1 MHFNNFKKILLKI
14 NDFNLPGHDSLSKI
28 APPSRIRLLKNR
40 SIPFDCKSAAVLML
54 FYPDNNNETRMILI
68 LRNKYPGVHSYQ
80 ISLPGGKIDKED
92 ENLQFTALR
101 ETHEEIGIKPSLISI
116 VGKLSSVYIPPSNFN
131 VQPYVGY
138 CEKNPVFKPDS
149 KEVSLII
156 TPFLKDL
163 IKLKITQSKVS
174 VDGLIKK
181 VPSYLVNN
189 HILWGAT
196 AMMVYEFI
204 EVYNDMSNS

>member
-1 MHFNNFKKILLKI
+1 M
-14 NDFNLPGHDSLSKI
+14 
-28 APPSRIRLLKNR
+28 
-40 SIPFDCKSAAVLML
+40 V
-54 FYPDNNNETRMILI
+54 LI
-68 LRNKYPGVHSYQ
+68 LRKKDPCVHSNQ
-80 ISLPGGKIDKED
+80 INFPGCKIDKED

-101 ETHEEIGIKPSLISI
+101 ETYEEIGIKPSLINI

-174 VDGLIKK
+174 VDGLIKE

>member
-1 MHFNNFKKILLKI
+1 MRR
-14 NDFNLPGHDSLSKI
+14 PGSS
-28 APPSRIRLLKNR
+28 LKN
-40 SIPFDCKSAAVLML
+40 
-54 FYPDNNNETRMILI
+54 
-68 LRNKYPGVHSYQ
+68 
-80 ISLPGGKIDKED
+80 
-92 ENLQFTALR
+92 
-101 ETHEEIGIKPSLISI
+101 
-116 VGKLSSVYIPPSNFN
+116 
-131 VQPYVGY
+131 
-138 CEKNPVFKPDS
+138 S

-174 VDGLIKK
+174 VDGLIKE